1 MKRDHFRAR
10 NIFSGFF
17 ACLVLLSLPSISN
30 YAVAKNIQGESLG
43 SGVDRPPSN
52 DGRDMLNISSAR
64 FAVIGDFGQAGQPE
78 ADVAAL
84 VNSWNPQFILTTGD
98 NNYAVG
104 GAATIDANIGQYY
117 HQYIQP
123 YSGAYGA
130 GASSNNFYPS
140 LGNHDWLT
148 RAAGLPQ
155 PYLDY
160 FSLPGNE
167 RYYDFVQGPLHFFVL
182 DSDPHEPDGISQTST
197 QAVWLRSGLQA
208 SSSAWNIV
216 LLHHAP
222 FSSGLHGSNAELQWP
237 FEAWGADA
245 VLAGHDHTY
254 ERITRDTIPYF
265 VNGLGGHSIYNFGA
279 PVTGSQLRYNGDY
292 GAMLVDAT
300 PINLNFQFITRTGVV
315 VDQYALTKS
324 VSPISPSNI
333 TFQETASGLTK
344 PVFITHAGDGSG
356 RLFVVEQQGRIRI
369 IKNGALQA
377 APFLDIQSRI
387 KATGGEQGLLA
398 LAFHPAYATN
408 GIFFAAYTAP
418 RSGDATGSD
427 LVLEKFSVSANNP
440 DQADP
445 NSGVILLTI
454 GHPVNSNHNGG
465 SLAFGADGYLY
476 WSTGDGGSGGDPSNN
491 AQELNNLLGKILRI
505 DVNSGAAYG
514 IPADN
519 PFAASVDPNLKKE
532 IWAYGLRNPWRF
544 SFDALTHDLYV
555 GDVGQSV
562 REEVNFQ
569 PAGSAGGENYGWRV
583 MEGSLCYNPS
593 VGCDQNGKVL
603 PVAEYDHT
611 LGCSITGGYVYR
623 GSNFPA
629 LGGYYFYGDFC
640 SGRLFSLYQDAA
652 LGWTSA
658 QLLDTPYSISTFGED
673 EQGELYL
680 ADYASGKIHNIQYR
694 ELGLDTSGV
703 FRPGNGLLYLKN
715 TNTSGFADI
724 AINYGLGG
732 DYPIAGDWDGN
743 GTATIGVY
751 RNGSFYLRNSNT
763 LGFADILFA
772 FGAPGDQPVAG
783 DWNGDGVDTIGV
795 YRSGQFLLRNTNSSG
810 AADTS
815 FYLGNPGDVGIAG
828 DWNGDG
834 SDTTGV
840 FRPSNGVIFLKNLN
854 TSGFA
859 DVALNYGLAG
869 DQPVIGDWNNDGI
882 DTIGVYRNAQFLL
895 RNSNTIGFADI
906 VFALGNPGDMPI
918 AGNWDGVP

>member
-1 MKRDHFRAR
+1 M
-10 NIFSGFF
+10 
-17 ACLVLLSLPSISN
+17 
-30 YAVAKNIQGESLG
+30 
-43 SGVDRPPSN
+43 
-52 DGRDMLNISSAR
+52 
-64 FAVIGDFGQAGQPE
+64 
-78 ADVAAL
+78 
-84 VNSWNPQFILTTGD
+84 
-98 NNYAVG
+98 
-104 GAATIDANIGQYY
+104 
-117 HQYIQP
+117 
-123 YSGAYGA
+123 
-130 GASSNNFYPS
+130 
-140 LGNHDWLT
+140 
-148 RAAGLPQ
+148 
-155 PYLDY
+155 
-160 FSLPGNE
+160 
-167 RYYDFVQGPLHFFVL
+167 
-182 DSDPHEPDGISQTST
+182 
-197 QAVWLRSGLQA
+197 
-208 SSSAWNIV
+208 
-216 LLHHAP
+216 
-222 FSSGLHGSNAELQWP
+222 
-237 FEAWGADA
+237 
-245 VLAGHDHTY
+245 
-254 ERITRDTIPYF
+254 
-265 VNGLGGHSIYNFGA
+265 
-279 PVTGSQLRYNGDY
+279 
-292 GAMLVDAT
+292 
-300 PINLNFQFITRTGVV
+300 
-315 VDQYALTKS
+315 
-324 VSPISPSNI
+324 
-333 TFQETASGLTK
+333 
-344 PVFITHAGDGSG
+344 
-356 RLFVVEQQGRIRI
+356 
-369 IKNGALQA
+369 
-377 APFLDIQSRI
+377 PFLDIQSRI
-387 KATGGEQGLLA
+387 KATGGEQGFLA
-398 LAFHPAYATN
+398 LAFHPAYGTN

-418 RSGDATGSD
+418 RSGDAAGSD

-445 NSGVILLTI
+445 NSGVTLLTI

-491 AQELNNLLGKILRI
+491 AQQLNNLLGKILRI
-505 DVNSGAAYG
+505 DVNSGPPYG

-519 PFAASVDPNLKKE
+519 PFAASIDPNQKKE

-569 PAGSAGGENYGWRV
+569 PAGSPGGENYGWRV

-593 VGCDQNGKVL
+593 VGCDQSGKIL

-640 SGRLFSLYQDAA
+640 SGRLFSLYKDAA
-652 LGWTSA
+652 LGWTSV
-658 QLLDTPYSISTFGED
+658 QLLDTPFSMSTFGED

-680 ADYASGKIHNIQYR
+680 ADYATGKIHNIQYR

-715 TNTSGFADI
+715 ANTTGFADV

-763 LGFADILFA
+763 VGFADIVFA

-783 DWNGDGVDTIGV
+783 DWDGNGTDTIGV
-795 YRSGQFLLRNTNSSG
+795 YRNGQFLLRNTNSSG
-810 AADTS
+810 AVDMS

-918 AGNWDGVP
+918 AGNWDGLP